1 MKTTA
6 LAVLIFVGSIGA
18 TQAAPHHPRRAEV
31 NLRLAR
37 QNYRI
42 DKKVDEGK
50 MSGKEAAKLHT
61 EDHQIRQ
68 EEKDMASQDGGHITK
83 QEQKT
88 LNQQE
93 NHVSQQI
100 KNH

>member
-1 MKTTA
+1 MKKTA
-6 LAVLIFVGSIGA
+6 LAAIVFMAMIGVS
-18 TQAAPHHPRRAEV
+18 QAAPHHPRRAQV

-50 MSGKEAAKLHT
+50 MSNAEASKLHK

-83 QEQKT
+83 QEQKV

-93 NHVSQQI
+93 DKVSKQIRNH
-100 KNH
+100 